1 MNKEGAKVQEA
12 AGKSVI
18 VAILVVLSAIFIMPL
33 AWTIATSLK
42 STPQT
47 MEDPVN
53 SGLATRMSIMWI
65 PQPQES
71 AKLKDS
77 ARPLYQVKDAANTL
91 FKPDGKI
98 PPLKARLDNQAGGKL
113 NLIVEEPTE
122 YVGSKISVAPGDA
135 DEIERSGLVYKVEG
149 TGEKVVA
156 FDDPKTGEARTAIL
170 EPAERKGQE
179 LKVDKGKLTPVRH
192 IEPLW
197 DNFKKAYE
205 FDKDKLGYIPFN
217 YYARNSLLLVVL
229 TVSGVLASN
238 ALVGYAF
245 ARLKWWGRDALFA
258 VTLATMM
265 VPFVVTLVPV
275 FAMFKSFGWIGTFRP
290 LWVPAWFGAAFN
302 IFLLRQFFRTIPF
315 ELSEA
320 AKLDGCSEWQIFY
333 QVILPLAKPALAVVA
348 LFSFLGVWNDF
359 LGPLIYLQDQKL
371 FTLAVGLNSYRSQAG
386 GTDINLQMAASTI
399 IIAPIIVTYFF
410 TQRLFIQ
417 GIAATGLKG

>member
-1 MNKEGAKVQEA
+1 MAKDSQKA
-12 AGKSVI
+12 QNLASKTVI
-18 VAILVVLSAIFIMPL
+18 TALLVVLSIIFVMPL
-33 AWTIATSLK
+33 VWTVSTSLK

-53 SGLATRMSIMWI
+53 ADLGTRMSIMWI
-65 PQPQES
+65 PQPQEE
-71 AKLKDS
+71 AKLKDPG
-77 ARPLYQVKDAANTL
+77 RPLFQVKDSANTL
-91 FKPDGKI
+91 YKPDGKA
-98 PPLKARLDNQAGGKL
+98 LKAHLDSRQGDQL
-113 NLIVEEPTE
+113 NLVVEEPTE
-122 YVGSKISVAPGDA
+122 YVGTKFTVPASGA
-135 DEIERSGLVYKVEG
+135 DEIERSGLVYQVKS

-156 FDDPKTGEARTAIL
+156 FDDPKTGEARTGIL
-170 EPAERKGQE
+170 EPTDKKGQE
-179 LKVDKGKLTPVRH
+179 LKVAKESLVPVRH
-192 IEPLW
+192 FGPLW
-197 DNFKKAYE
+197 DNFRKAYE
-205 FDKDKLGYIPFN
+205 FDKDKLGYTPFN

-229 TVSGVLASN
+229 TVSGVLFSN

-258 VTLATMM
+258 ITLATMM

-399 IIAPIIVTYFF
+399 IIAPIIITYFF